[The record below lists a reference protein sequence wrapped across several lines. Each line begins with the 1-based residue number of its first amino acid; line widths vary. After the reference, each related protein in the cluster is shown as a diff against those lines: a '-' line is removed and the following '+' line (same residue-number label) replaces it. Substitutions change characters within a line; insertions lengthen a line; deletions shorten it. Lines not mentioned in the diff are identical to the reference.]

1 MLELSDRCRISCVN
15 AKPLMHPR
23 SSSFSGKTSMLSL
36 NNLSTILS
44 CPQVNSFHSHLPN
57 GPGLC
62 FLSFLIPP
70 LPPPLPWHGL
80 SPDDTSRPTI
90 IHVDCFSLS
99 MVASRP
105 VSSHFVFFLVYQGVL
120 VRIRNT
126 LMRTVLACN
135 YVFISYQSIPN
146 WFNREHIRHH
156 NRLKRTRQ
164 L

>member
-62 FLSFLIPP
+62 FLSFLVPP
-70 LPPPLPWHGL
+70 LAPLPWHGL
-80 SPDDTSRPTI
+80 SPGDTSRPTI

-120 VRIRNT
+120 VRIRNLCELFWHVT
-126 LMRTVLACN
+126 MF
-135 YVFISYQSIPN
+135 FISYQSIPN